1 MKRKSTI
8 LLLVLAMMTSANLNQ
23 SQLAAADEQP
33 TTANT
38 TPATAETP
46 VPSKLPDGLYLV
58 LRSADQEKRVAPV
71 SENETLLANDFHFLE
86 PAEREPVVYL
96 VVQSKPFIPF
106 SLGSDPAE
114 DREEVTGKP
123 RLLLQ
128 LSEDQKG
135 PLEEF
140 TRTNLG
146 KTVAIVIGGDVV
158 TSHKVKSAITGGR
171 LQVTRC
177 TEHGCE
183 TLFTKLLKN
192 HPKS

>member
-1 MKRKSTI
+1 
-8 LLLVLAMMTSANLNQ
+8 MMTSANLNQ